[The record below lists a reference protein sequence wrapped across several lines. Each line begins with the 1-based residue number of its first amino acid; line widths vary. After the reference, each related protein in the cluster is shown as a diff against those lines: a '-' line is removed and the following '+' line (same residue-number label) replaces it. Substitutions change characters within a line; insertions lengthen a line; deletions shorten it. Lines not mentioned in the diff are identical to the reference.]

1 MKILVSAIIGAVLAS
16 GVFVV
21 RERLFPKPPEVL
33 ASSVSPDSKWICEI
47 VDIDPRGPVCEILIH
62 GQSYEGHS
70 NLERGYRGECV
81 VMDLDSGGPPDVNFQ
96 WSGPVVTIT
105 SQRVGDPV
113 KLRCGKE
120 GAVIIRYGKQPNP
133 EK

>member
-1 MKILVSAIIGAVLAS
+1 MGIVAAYSFLACGCPAGGVAAHAAACALTSTQWELVGRIEDRVRALCCAGAHVELA
-16 GVFVV
+16 GG
-21 RERLFPKPPEVL
+21 R
-33 ASSVSPDSKWICEI
+33 A
-47 VDIDPRGPVCEILIH
+47 EILEELTRTL
-62 GQSYEGHS
+62 GNYE
-70 NLERGYRGECV
+70 V
-81 VMDLDSGGPPDVNFQ
+81 DSGGPPDVNFQ